1 MSDTPPQDTPAGTPA
16 GHIPKTPP
24 QAGETPALQVPPAI
38 WNLETRLIHTGEH
51 QRAADAPEQGMP
63 TSMPIYA
70 TATFLHADADA
81 LDAAFEPPPPGAPP
95 RFMYGR
101 FGNPTVAG
109 LEEAMAAA
117 EGGQGAVAFGSGMA
131 ALHAALLA
139 AGLAPGES
147 ILAANNLYGASTG
160 LLRKIFAPWG
170 VRILLRDLTD
180 TIATCQAIQEEQP
193 TAILLETIS
202 NPLLQL
208 CDVPAIVEAAHQVGA
223 VVVVDSTFT
232 TPMLLRPI
240 EHGADLVVHSASKYL
255 GGHGDVIGGIA
266 VARSAV
272 LLVSLTNAVRMVGG
286 MLGPFE
292 ARLISRGLKT
302 LALRME
308 RHCANAATIA
318 HWLNEH
324 PGVSRVYYPG
334 LPEHPQHALAKRL
347 LACNHFGGVVSF
359 ELRDAGREEVYRFMN
374 ALQLCCC
381 GTSLGD
387 VYSLLSYSAMSSHR
401 DLTPAQ
407 RAEQGISESLVRL
420 SVGIEHASD
429 IIADLD
435 QALAAAHISQPPP
448 HPSADFNRR

>member
-1 MSDTPPQDTPAGTPA
+1 MTEHAPN
-16 GHIPKTPP
+16 
-24 QAGETPALQVPPAI
+24 

-51 QRAADAPEQGMP
+51 QSVTDAPQQGMS

-70 TATFLHADADA
+70 TSTFVHANADA
-81 LDAAFEPPPPGAPP
+81 LDAAFETPPPGAPP
-95 RFMYGR
+95 RFSYAR
-101 FGNPTVAG
+101 HGNPTVAS
-109 LEEAMAAA
+109 LEEAMAVA
-117 EGGQGAVAFGSGMA
+117 EGGYGAVAFGSGMA

-160 LLRKIFAPWG
+160 LLRKLFVPWG
-170 VRILLRDLTD
+170 VRVILRDLTD
-180 TIATCQAIQEEQP
+180 TAATCQAIQEEQP

-208 CDVPAIVEAAHQVGA
+208 CDVPAIVKAAQSVGA

-232 TPMLLRPI
+232 TPLLLRPI
-240 EHGADLVVHSASKYL
+240 ECGADLVVHSASKYL
-255 GGHGDVIGGIA
+255 GGHGDVIAGVA

-272 LLVSLTNAVRMVGG
+272 LLASLTSAVRMVGG

-302 LALRME
+302 LSLRME
-308 RHCANAATIA
+308 RHCANALTVAQ
-318 HWLNEH
+318 WLSEH
-324 PGVSRVYYPG
+324 PGVKRVYYPG
-334 LPEHPQHALAKRL
+334 LPEHPQHDLAKRL
-347 LACNHFGGVVSF
+347 LACNRFGGMVSF
-359 ELRDAGREEVYRFMN
+359 ELRDADRASVYRFMD
-374 ALQLCCC
+374 ALRLCLC

-387 VYSLLSYSAMSSHR
+387 VYSLLSYPAMSSHR

-435 QALAAAHISQPPP
+435 HALAAAQ
-448 HPSADFNRR
+448 AGA

>member
-1 MSDTPPQDTPAGTPA
+1 MTKHAPT
-16 GHIPKTPP
+16 
-24 QAGETPALQVPPAI
+24 
-38 WNLETRLIHTGEH
+38 WNLETHLIHTGEH
-51 QRAADAPEQGMP
+51 QSAAHDTRQGMP

-70 TATFLHADADA
+70 SSTFLHADAEK
-81 LDAAFEPPPPGAPP
+81 LDAAFETPPPGAPP

-101 FGNPTVAG
+101 YGNPTVAS
-109 LEEAMAAA
+109 LEEVMAVA
-117 EGGQGAVAFGSGMA
+117 EGGHGAVAFGSGMA

-147 ILAANNLYGASTG
+147 VLAANNLYGASTG

-170 VRILLRDLTD
+170 VRIILRDLTD
-180 TIATCQAIQEEQP
+180 TAATCQAIQEEQP

-208 CDVPAIVEAAHQVGA
+208 CDVPAIVRAAKSVGA
-223 VVVVDSTFT
+223 AVVVDSTFT
-232 TPMLLRPI
+232 TPLLLRPI

-272 LLVSLTNAVRMVGG
+272 LFASLTNAVRMVGG

-308 RHCANAATIA
+308 RHCANALEVAQ
-318 HWLNEH
+318 WLKHH
-324 PGVSRVYYPG
+324 PGVSQVYYPG
-334 LPEHPQHALAKRL
+334 LPEHPQHHLAKHL
-347 LACNHFGGVVSF
+347 LACNRFGGMVSF
-359 ELRDAGREEVYRFMN
+359 ELRDADRAAIYRFMD
-374 ALQLCCC
+374 ALRLCLC

-387 VYSLLSYSAMSSHR
+387 VYSLLSYPVMSSHR

-420 SVGIEHASD
+420 SVGIEHPGD

-435 QALAAAHISQPPP
+435 QALDAAQ
-448 HPSADFNRR
+448 ADG